1 MNGTFSASEVLGAMI
16 TPAVLIS
23 ASGTLVL
30 STSNR
35 LSRVVDRVRVLTA
48 EAEQLQQG
56 TGGERGTRMRLISDQ
71 LARASKRVLLLR
83 SALTVFY
90 SAIGLLVATS
100 IAIGLVA
107 ALRWSYGWVPVTIGL
122 CGACALLY
130 GTLLLVREGRLAV
143 GSTLQELSYAQEVV
157 GRERSSH
164 SLRRLFSGSGG
175 FFYCFFPSNIVFSRQ
190 TMFKRKKH
198 CLKVP
203 THCFLASNIV

>member
-56 TGGERGTRMRLISDQ
+56 TGRQKGARERLISDQ
-71 LARASKRVLLLR
+71 LARASKRALLLR

-122 CGACALLY
+122 GGACALLY

-143 GSTLQELSYAQEVV
+143 GSTLQELSYAREVV
-157 GRERSSH
+157 ARERNS
-164 SLRRLFSGSGG
+164 
-175 FFYCFFPSNIVFSRQ
+175 
-190 TMFKRKKH
+190 
-198 CLKVP
+198 
-203 THCFLASNIV
+203 

>member
-1 MNGTFSASEVLGAMI
+1 MAVCLTSLNNFHQAQSEYVLAREFSERHNM
-16 TPAVLIS
+16 P
-23 ASGTLVL
+23 TLVL
-30 STSNR
+30 QADYNIAYLYYLRGEYRRAIDRLIATRESCRASGDRQHFALCHFDLSTIYLELN
-35 LSRVVDRVRVLTA
+35 LTA

-56 TGGERGTRMRLISDQ
+56 TSGEKGARERLISDQ

-90 SAIGLLVATS
+90 SSIGLLVATS

-143 GSTLQELSYAQEVV
+143 GSTLQELSYAREVV
-157 GRERSSH
+157 ERN
-164 SLRRLFSGSGG
+164 RGG
-175 FFYCFFPSNIVFSRQ
+175 
-190 TMFKRKKH
+190 
-198 CLKVP
+198 
-203 THCFLASNIV
+203 AG

>member
-1 MNGTFSASEVLGAMI
+1 MNGSFSASEVLGAMI

-56 TGGERGTRMRLISDQ
+56 TGGEKGARERLISDQ
-71 LARASKRVLLLR
+71 LARASKRALLLR

-143 GSTLQELSYAQEVV
+143 GSTLQELSYAREVV
-157 GRERSSH
+157 ARERSS
-164 SLRRLFSGSGG
+164 G
-175 FFYCFFPSNIVFSRQ
+175 
-190 TMFKRKKH
+190 
-198 CLKVP
+198 
-203 THCFLASNIV
+203 

>member
-48 EAEQLQQG
+48 EAEQLQASSG
-56 TGGERGTRMRLISDQ
+56 EGGARERLISDQ
-71 LARASKRVLLLR
+71 LARASKRILLLR

-107 ALRWSYGWVPVTIGL
+107 ALRWSHGWVPVTIGL

-143 GSTLQELSYAQEVV
+143 GSTLQELSYAHEVV
-157 GRERSSH
+157 ARKGKK
-164 SLRRLFSGSGG
+164 SG
-175 FFYCFFPSNIVFSRQ
+175 
-190 TMFKRKKH
+190 
-198 CLKVP
+198 
-203 THCFLASNIV
+203 

>member
-1 MNGTFSASEVLGAMI
+1 MNGSFSASEVLGAMI

-35 LSRVVDRVRVLTA
+35 LSRVVDRVRTLTA
-48 EAEQLQQG
+48 EAERLQQG
-56 TGGERGTRMRLISDQ
+56 TTGEKGARERLISDQ
-71 LARASKRVLLLR
+71 LVKLSKRVLLLR

-90 SAIGLLVATS
+90 SSIGLLVATS

-143 GSTLQELSYAQEVV
+143 GSTLQELAYAREVV
-157 GRERSSH
+157 
-164 SLRRLFSGSGG
+164 
-175 FFYCFFPSNIVFSRQ
+175 
-190 TMFKRKKH
+190 TKAADK
-198 CLKVP
+198 
-203 THCFLASNIV
+203 